1 MDKPNR
7 YKNAS
12 PEQKRKAN
20 EATKAWRKANPEAIK
35 AIRAKTDLLRKDSRR
50 DKQLFLAYGISLK
63 DYNEMLLKQNNLCAI
78 CFRPETF
85 LGKGGKIR
93 PLCVDHCHTTG
104 KVRGLLCNSCNVALG
119 NLDDNYQRILNAAE
133 YIRKANAWNI
143 L

>member
-12 PEQKRKAN
+12 PEQKKKLN
-20 EATKAWRKANPEAIK
+20 ETTKAWRKANPEVIK

-50 DKQLFLAYGISLK
+50 DKTLQATYGISLTE
-63 DYNEMLLKQNNLCAI
+63 YTNMLVKQNNLCAI

-93 PLCVDHCHTTG
+93 PLCVDHCHKTG
-104 KVRGLLCNSCNVALG
+104 AVRGLLCNSCNVALG
-119 NLDDNYQRILNAAE
+119 NLEDNYQRILNAAE
-133 YIRKANAWNI
+133 YIRKANAGD
-143 L
+143 LL